1 MNACSMRWGRSFTF
15 LRQAPLEDV
24 GRTAGPCVWRAFA
37 ACGQGRVER
46 TPGYDG
52 TYGKIQLLDP
62 AEREALNGQVSLFGV
77 PPAAKRRGL
86 VAAPS
91 AAARGETPGGRGTG
105 RGGRSP
111 DGLNAEQRAAVLDE
125 SRAVA
130 VVAGP
135 GTGKTKTLVSRIA
148 WMIGQ
153 RGIRPAEITAV
164 TFTNQAAG
172 EKRARLEQELGK
184 RAVRGLTV
192 GTFHAIALDLLR
204 QRREPVRLLAEQDA
218 LAEAAGSTGGLGA
231 QGLAAEALQE
241 VSRRK
246 TGLKLEG
253 GGTRRPAPPM
263 PPG

>member
-1 MNACSMRWGRSFTF
+1 M
-15 LRQAPLEDV
+15 
-24 GRTAGPCVWRAFA
+24 
-37 ACGQGRVER
+37 
-46 TPGYDG
+46 
-52 TYGKIQLLDP
+52 
-62 AEREALNGQVSLFGV
+62 
-77 PPAAKRRGL
+77 
-86 VAAPS
+86 
-91 AAARGETPGGRGTG
+91 
-105 RGGRSP
+105 
-111 DGLNAEQRAAVLDE
+111 
-125 SRAVA
+125 A

-172 EKRARLEQELGK
+172 EMRARLEQELGK

-218 LAEAAGSTGGLGA
+218 LAEAAGVLEALGHK
-231 QGLAAEALQE
+231 GSPRKLLQE

-246 TGLKLEG
+246 TGLKLESG
-253 GGTRRPAPPM
+253 GDEAACTAYAARLKELGCLLYTSRCV
-263 PPG
+263 